1 MRPAA
6 RGLLLLAA
14 IPLLVLSQTSRA
26 QAPGPQADGAVRTG
40 VATVSFQ
47 FDNPA
52 LQPARYSLVMA
63 EDGAGRYRSEGGGAS
78 SAAAPD
84 EAASAAAAQPLDR
97 AITLAEPLR
106 KQWFAAARKNR
117 LFAVECDTKRDK
129 IAFTGNKTLSYTGP
143 EGAGSCTFN
152 YARDPRLQQLAD
164 SLIAVANT
172 LEEGRKLELLL
183 SHDKLGLDA
192 EVELLGAEQADGR
205 ALELENIAPV
215 LHAIAGNV
223 EVLHRTRSR
232 AEALLGASGSGS

>member
-1 MRPAA
+1 MRLAA
-6 RGLLLLAA
+6 LGVLLLAVFS
-14 IPLLVLSQTSRA
+14 PGMPQTARA
-26 QAPGPQADGAVRTG
+26 QAVPVRGG

-52 LQPARYSLVMA
+52 LQPPRYSLVMA
-63 EDGAGRYRSEGGGAS
+63 EDGTGRYHSEAVGV
-78 SAAAPD
+78 AAAT
-84 EAASAAAAQPLDR
+84 QPLDR
-97 AITLAEPLR
+97 AITLAAPLR

-152 YARDPRLQQLAD
+152 YARDPKLEQLAG

-172 LEEGRKLELLL
+172 LEEGRKLESLL

-192 EVELLGAEQADGR
+192 EVELLGEEQADGR

-215 LHAIAGNV
+215 LHAIAGNE

-232 AEALLGASGSGS
+232 AEALLTASGSGS